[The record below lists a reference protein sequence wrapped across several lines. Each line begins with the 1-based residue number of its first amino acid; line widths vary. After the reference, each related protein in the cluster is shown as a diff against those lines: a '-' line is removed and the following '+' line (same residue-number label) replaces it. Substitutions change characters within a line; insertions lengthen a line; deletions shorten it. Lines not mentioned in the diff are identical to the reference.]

1 MNVKIGAHY
10 IIRIKKLHLR
20 QYFYK
25 IMKKLF
31 LFAAIL
37 FFAGISAQEKKK
49 KMTATIGF
57 YNVENLWDT
66 YASADYIDGTQPLS
80 SPKFHTSVPLDSVKY
95 LETTDDY
102 KGQWSDSLL
111 IGKKV
116 IRYQGSS
123 TEFTPNSPKNYTT
136 AVYQK
141 KLENSAKVISELGS
155 QYSRSLPVIVGLIE
169 VENRN
174 VVADIIKQPALAK
187 GDYGIVHFNSYDYRG
202 IDVAIIYQKKRFTPI
217 KTYKKELK
225 LFSEDGNREY
235 TRDIV
240 IAYGILD
247 GERIAVFMN
256 HWPSR
261 RGGEAISMA
270 KRNAAATSLKEEM
283 DKFRKQDPNIKLFA
297 MGDFND
303 DPISP
308 SLKNYLK
315 AVGDESQLSD
325 EFPYFNLMYKPF
337 KRGVASLAYR
347 DSPNLFDQIIVSKN
361 LVTDKDPNRYSVY
374 KSEIYAPDY
383 LKNPE
388 GQWKGYPLR
397 SWDGDRFTGGYSDHF
412 PAFVVLQRDAQ

>member
-1 MNVKIGAHY
+1 
-10 IIRIKKLHLR
+10 
-20 QYFYK
+20 
-25 IMKKLF
+25 MKKLALLIF
-31 LFAAIL
+31 IL
-37 FFAGISAQEKKK
+37 IFVGISAQDKKK
-49 KMTATIGF
+49 KLTATIGF
-57 YNVENLWDT
+57 YNVENLWDI
-66 YASADYIDGTQPLS
+66 YPSHDYIDGTQPIS
-80 SPKFHTSVPLDSVKY
+80 SPKFHISLPEDSVK
-95 LETTDDY
+95 LLLDTEEY

-111 IGKKV
+111 VGKKV
-116 IRYQGSS
+116 IRYQGLN
-123 TEFTPNSPKNYTT
+123 TEFTPNSSKNYTE

-141 KLENSAKVISELGS
+141 KLENSARVISELGTS
-155 QYSRSLPVIVGLIE
+155 YTKSLPAIVGLIE
-169 VENRN
+169 VENRQ
-174 VVADIIKQPALAK
+174 VIADLIKQPALAK
-187 GDYGIVHFNSYDYRG
+187 GDYGIVHFNSYDFRG

-225 LFSEDGNREY
+225 LFNEEGKREY

-261 RGGEAISMA
+261 RGGEAASMA
-270 KRNAAATSLKEEM
+270 KRNAAANALREEM
-283 DKFRKQDPNIKLFA
+283 DKFRKQDPNVKLFA

-308 SLKNYLK
+308 SLKNHLK

-325 EFPYFNLMYKPF
+325 EMPYFNLMYKPF

-361 LVTDKDPNRYSVY
+361 LVLDKDTSRFSVY
-374 KSEIYAPDY
+374 KSEVYAPDY

-412 PAFVVLQRDAQ
+412 PAYVVIQREVQ